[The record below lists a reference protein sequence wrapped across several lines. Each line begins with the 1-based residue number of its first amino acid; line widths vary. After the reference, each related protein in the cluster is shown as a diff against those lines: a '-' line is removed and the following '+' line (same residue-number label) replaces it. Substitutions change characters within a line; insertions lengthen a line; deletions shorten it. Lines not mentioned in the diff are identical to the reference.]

1 MPKIITICTHCGKNL
16 RLEDQYI
23 DKNIRCPLCNGV
35 FKVIQI
41 ALQVDKEST
50 LPEALATRS
59 EPAKPTS
66 IRPEPPISKAPS
78 VGKPIKKP
86 TSQDAPTLPVKS
98 VAPPT
103 KSPTT
108 KANVKSEAASKSLPS
123 PQKETAPSTDKK
135 SSKDSG
141 SSEVVNQVP
150 ENSAVAHDDSGS
162 TPSNAKAK
170 IGRYIVR
177 KELGRGAFGTVYAA
191 EDPILK
197 RNVAIKLRSRQGDE
211 EYDQTVIREARAAG
225 KLRHPNIVAVY
236 EVDVASG
243 RPFVV
248 SELIEGQTLA
258 EMIQEGP
265 LKPLDAAALI
275 RDLAKGMAYA
285 HSQGIVHRD
294 IKPQN
299 ILVDASGRA
308 QITDF
313 GLAVDRTNE
322 LQAREAAYSQAGTLA
337 YMAPEQAGFGGV
349 SVGPA
354 VDQYALGATLLN
366 WSPEAV
372 PMLATPLA
380 F

>member
-1 MPKIITICTHCGKNL
+1 MPKIITICTQCGKNL

-35 FKVIQI
+35 FKVYTI
-41 ALQVDKEST
+41 ALQVDQKST

-78 VGKPIKKP
+78 VGKPIKKRLRKMLHF
-86 TSQDAPTLPVKS
+86 A
-98 VAPPT
+98 
-103 KSPTT
+103 
-108 KANVKSEAASKSLPS
+108 SEECSTAKESSDESERQERGCSKSIPS
-123 PQKETAPSTDKK
+123 PQKETAPSTEKRVSRTLAIGCRQP
-135 SSKDSG
+135 SS
-141 SSEVVNQVP
+141 
-150 ENSAVAHDDSGS
+150 ENSAVANDDSGS

-248 SELIEGQTLA
+248 SELIEA
-258 EMIQEGP
+258 
-265 LKPLDAAALI
+265 
-275 RDLAKGMAYA
+275 R
-285 HSQGIVHRD
+285 R
-294 IKPQN
+294 
-299 ILVDASGRA
+299 
-308 QITDF
+308 
-313 GLAVDRTNE
+313 
-322 LQAREAAYSQAGTLA
+322 LQR
-337 YMAPEQAGFGGV
+337 
-349 SVGPA
+349 
-354 VDQYALGATLLN
+354 
-366 WSPEAV
+366 
-372 PMLATPLA
+372 
-380 F
+380 